1 MRNRTRIIA
10 ILLFLSFVF
19 IFLLSLQTGSAD
31 YTWQDIVDQLFDPQ
45 HPDRFILIE
54 LRLPRTMLS
63 LLAGGVLTLSGF
75 YMQALIKNPLA
86 DPYIMGLTAGAGFG
100 VNIVILGIVPIAT
113 YTIWTYPTFAAL
125 GAMGT
130 LLLVVGLGFRALLED
145 NSKLLIAGVAV
156 SAIFTAATGV
166 MIYLLANN
174 DQLRQLIFW
183 SFGSFG
189 KATWDAVAVTA
200 LMLGVGLLFG
210 QLNHRKLDVMSLGD
224 DQALSLGL
232 EVRKFKYGLLF
243 WTSLIVG
250 GTVAFTGPIGFVG
263 MMIPHFSRSLFG
275 GLHQP
280 NIWLG
285 TLLGAVYLMTCDV
298 LSRWILSPGGLPI
311 GIITA
316 ILGVPFFLYL
326 LFGKNSHL

>member
-1 MRNRTRIIA
+1 T
-10 ILLFLSFVF
+10 L
-19 IFLLSLQTGSAD
+19 
-31 YTWQDIVDQLFDPQ
+31 
-45 HPDRFILIE
+45 
-54 LRLPRTMLS
+54 LS

-100 VNIVILGIVPIAT
+100 VNIVILGIVPVAT

-125 GAMGT
+125 GAMAT

-166 MIYLLANN
+166 MIYLLADN

-183 SFGSFG
+183 SFGSFA
-189 KATWDAVAVTA
+189 KATWDAVAVTG
-200 LMLGVGLLFG
+200 LMLLIGVVFG
-210 QLNHRKLDVMSLGD
+210 QLNHRKLDVLSLGD
-224 DQALSLGL
+224 HQAQSLGL
-232 EVRKFKYGLLF
+232 EVRRFKYSLLF

-275 GLHQP
+275 GLHRT
-280 NIWLG
+280 NLWLG
-285 TLLGAVYLMTCDV
+285 TLLGGVYLTTCDV
-298 LSRWILSPGGLPI
+298 LSRWILAPSGLPI
-311 GIITA
+311 GIVTA

-326 LFGKNSHL
+326 LFGRNQQL